1 MSASVYYVLF
11 EDERKELNLL
21 CKMLDGFTSPNR
33 ATGRAEVEEKRVN
46 EVSSVRSLEL
56 RTLRL

>member
-1 MSASVYYVLF
+1 M
-11 EDERKELNLL
+11 L

-46 EVSSVRSLEL
+46 KVSSVRSLEL